1 MASDDSPYAPKPRP
15 TKWLFFEDMVPGT
28 VNTSSC
34 TYTANKKEMMDFA
47 RKWDPLDMHTDETL
61 AAASPMKC
69 LTASSRY
76 TMAVSSWLLN
86 RADPMIR
93 VTAMFGMEAVRL
105 PRPVLPGDVLSIYS
119 TVLEQGQESSKR
131 RDQRALRP
139 RCPQLLCCSQTSF
152 RC

>member
-1 MASDDSPYAPKPRP
+1 M
-15 TKWLFFEDMVPGT
+15 PGT
-28 VNTSSC
+28 VNTSPC

-47 RKWDPLDMHTDETL
+47 RKWDPLDMHTDEAL

-86 RADPMIR
+86 RTDPMIR
-93 VTAMFGMEAVRL
+93 VVAMFGMEAVRL

-119 TVLEQGQESSKR
+119 TVLEQGRESSKR
-131 RDQRALRP
+131 RDQGVVKLHVQVLKQGGKVVLEWEERVLVQR
-139 RCPQLLCCSQTSF
+139 RQPQPKL
-152 RC
+152 